1 MVTLTLRLT
10 KRCCLCQFF
19 ITDCLIS
26 QVEITLSISIKHLS
40 ANDTGASGRTLYFI
54 KIFEKLIPS
63 ITHTRDLTP
72 SVFLTEH
79 VSSHGDPIPNDP
91 IPNHAQFITTTVIL
105 VRPETKKELREGE
118 KAVHSRLLRCDS
130 LSS

>member
-40 ANDTGASGRTLYFI
+40 ANDTGASGRILYFI

-63 ITHTRDLTP
+63 ITHTHDLTP

-79 VSSHGDPIPNDP
+79 VSSHGDPIPN
-91 IPNHAQFITTTVIL
+91 HAQFRYFGKT
-105 VRPETKKELREGE
+105 RNE
-118 KAVHSRLLRCDS
+118 KNYATGKRQSIAGY
-130 LSS
+130 